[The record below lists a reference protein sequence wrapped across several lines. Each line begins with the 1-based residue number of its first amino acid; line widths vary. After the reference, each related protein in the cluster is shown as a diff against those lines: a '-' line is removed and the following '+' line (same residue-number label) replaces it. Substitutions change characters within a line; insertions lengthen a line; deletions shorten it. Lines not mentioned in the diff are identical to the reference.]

1 MQTKYHS
8 QNIFN
13 YNISNDDIFERII
26 KRLSS
31 EKLGSSVIVPHVCN
45 NVDVFGG
52 GFAAAVAKNYP
63 AVKEN
68 YHLLGKT
75 FLKNNFGHVQFI
87 DIPVK
92 NKYGHKLV
100 FANMIAQNG
109 LPDRNNNKKRC
120 LNYAALVRSMISVSS
135 FIKQYS
141 DKNKNAEPIHF
152 EIHCPKFGSGI
163 AGGNWNFISDLIE
176 DIWFKHDVFVYGYNK
191 QNQ

>member
-1 MQTKYHS
+1 MQTKYHN
-8 QNIFN
+8 QNIPS
-13 YNISNDDIFERII
+13 YNISNDDIFERIL

-45 NVDVFGG
+45 NIDVFGG
-52 GFAAAVAKNYP
+52 GFAAAVAKHYP

-109 LPDRNNNKKRC
+109 LPDRNKKRC

-135 FIKQYS
+135 FIKQYG
-141 DKNKNAEPIHF
+141 DRNKNPEAINF

-176 DIWFKHDVFVYGYNK
+176 DIWSRHDVFVYGYNK
-191 QNQ
+191 QNNS